1 MDGEQIYCSDQ
12 HLINQADIGHNV
24 NGHSFAEAENKL
36 MHFVRET
43 QVGNTYIYR
52 DQL

>member
-12 HLINQADIGHNV
+12 HLINQADQGPNDMQF
-24 NGHSFAEAENKL
+24 SFAEAENKL

-52 DQL
+52 D